1 MIFSNGQFFE
11 REDEVLDG
19 LPHAIEQALEGPEL
33 HPEFTISAYDRLA
46 KRAQAGEFDSLIET
60 LDLDPPLREAQI
72 QSAIQ
77 LLCRES
83 LEAMLE
89 VQLGKQPFTPHS
101 VSPPFASRRLIKRR
115 RPLGVLFHIAAG
127 NMDGLPVFTVVEGL
141 LTGNINLLKLPS
153 VDNGVSVRLLHELVL
168 EEPRLAPFI
177 HVFDTPSEDLTVLQR
192 LASLADGIV
201 VWGGAGAVSSVRA
214 LAPVGAKLIE
224 WGHRLSF
231 AYITREGEREEELA
245 GLARHI
251 MQTKQLL
258 CSSCQTIFLDREQ
271 SEMHAFAERFLPILE
286 REAARYP
293 VRDMGALANVTLNR
307 MTERMEHAAGYRTK
321 TVLVGKGCSLTLGED
336 DRLEVSLQYGNPL
349 IKCLPR
355 ERLIQALRPYRGV
368 LQTAG
373 LLCGA
378 GEQQELTELLFR
390 AGVVR
395 VTKGA
400 RMSQGSCCDAH
411 DGAYPLERYTRVVEY
426 EERPE

>member
-1 MIFSNGQFFE
+1 M
-11 REDEVLDG
+11 
-19 LPHAIEQALEGPEL
+19 
-33 HPEFTISAYDRLA
+33 
-46 KRAQAGEFDSLIET
+46 
-60 LDLDPPLREAQI
+60 
-72 QSAIQ
+72 
-77 LLCRES
+77 
-83 LEAMLE
+83 
-89 VQLGKQPFTPHS
+89 
-101 VSPPFASRRLIKRR
+101 
-115 RPLGVLFHIAAG
+115 
-127 NMDGLPVFTVVEGL
+127 
-141 LTGNINLLKLPS
+141 
-153 VDNGVSVRLLHELVL
+153 
-168 EEPRLAPFI
+168 
-177 HVFDTPSEDLTVLQR
+177 
-192 LASLADGIV
+192 ADGIV
-201 VWGGAGAVSSVRA
+201 VWGGAGAVSAVRA
-214 LAPVGAKLIE
+214 LASVGAKLIE

-378 GEQQELTELLFR
+378 GERQELTELLFR